1 MSNYFSDF
9 SPSQDSFEPIE
20 EGLYR
25 SSNTGD
31 KVYLVREGRKYWI
44 TSPEVLKELGFE
56 IGQEKVLNNLST
68 IQSGEPIRMLNVA
81 DFRTSPK
88 ASESQNTTEE
98 AEGEV
103 VLSAHEEQG
112 EIHTIIEGLTS
123 IIIPALFNSYQM
135 FHLTGDCIGNIRE
148 YTNKGRTPYEIILII
163 NGKTG
168 IKIDLDKTYCDKVIE
183 NEENLGYAKAINQGI
198 RVSQG
203 EYIVLMN
210 NDIKVYS
217 HWLEDFIEA
226 SIYADLVVATP
237 MYSRDEPWKR
247 AVEARILREQQVG
260 LKVEETLSDFEDFS
274 CVFVKR
280 AVFDGIGL
288 FDEQF
293 FYSCEDIDFKRRM
306 KEKGLVYKSS
316 KRVNVHHVGSATDI
330 DDKPEIMNESKEKF
344 EKKWGDQDSLL

>member
-1 MSNYFSDF
+1 MSNYFNDF
-9 SPSQDSFEPIE
+9 GASQDSFEPIE

-25 SSNTGD
+25 SNNTGD

-56 IGQEKVLNNLST
+56 IGQEKVLDKLST
-68 IQSGEPIRMLNVA
+68 VQSGEPIRKENVA

-88 ASESQNTTEE
+88 ASENAMAVEE
-98 AEGEV
+98 AKGEV
-103 VLSAHEEQG
+103 ILPAHEEQG
-112 EIHTIIEGLTS
+112 EIHTIVEGLTS

-148 YTNKGRTPYEIILII
+148 YTSKHQTPYEIILVV

-168 IKIDLDKTYCDKVIE
+168 IQIPPDKTYCDKVIE
-183 NEENLGYAKAINQGI
+183 NEENQGYAKAVNQGI

-203 EYIVLMN
+203 EFIVLMN
-210 NDIKVYS
+210 NDIKVYEG
-217 HWLEDFIEA
+217 WLEDLLK
-226 SIYADLVVATP
+226 SSQYADLVAATP

-247 AVEARILREQQVG
+247 ATEANALRDQQIRVNI
-260 LKVEETLSDFEDFS
+260 EETLSDFEDFS
-274 CVFVKR
+274 CVLVKR
-280 AVFDGIGL
+280 KVFDEIGL

-306 KEKGLVYKSS
+306 KEKGLIYKTS
-316 KRVNVHHVGSATDI
+316 KRVNVHHISSATDI
-330 DDKPEIMNESKEKF
+330 PNKGDVLNESKAKF
-344 EKKWGDQDSLL
+344 EAKWKTNQDLA